1 MENFPVINLDNLN
14 GEERKATLDQI
25 EDACQNWGF
34 FEVSHKPNHK
44 KLCYIYLFICKCTS
58 QNFLH
63 VVHLNY
69 INYVAIYPEL

>member
-1 MENFPVINLDNLN
+1 MINLENLN

-34 FEVSHKPNHK
+34 FEVPHEPDQKA
-44 KLCYIYLFICKCTS
+44 LLYYIYQFICKCTS